1 MGPFTES
8 MTRLC
13 GEIVALRGARLTFV
27 RDLGQDVAAMK
38 ADFRRAHADMGRRTK
53 AERQGFVKT
62 LGHEVASLMAGFHHA
77 HKAMARQTKAERRAA
92 VNHLKKT
99 VGGMRREFALDLAG
113 AHRVWC
119 GPSPAER
126 RAEAAAESKRAREV
140 AERER
145 LAALAKAKEET
156 ERRAKAEAE
165 HSKAA
170 AERERLAALAMTKE
184 EAVRHHA
191 PHAAKE
197 ETGRPG
203 KKKG

>member
-38 ADFRRAHADMGRRTK
+38 ADFRRAHAEMGQRTK

-62 LGHEVASLMAGFHHA
+62 LGHEVASLMAEFHRA

-113 AHRVWC
+113 AHRIWF
-119 GPSPAER
+119 GPTAAER
-126 RAEAAAESKRAREV
+126 QAQVAA
-140 AERER
+140 
-145 LAALAKAKEET
+145 

-165 HSKAA
+165 HIKAA
-170 AERERLAALAMTKE
+170 AERDRLAALAMAKE
-184 EAVRHHA
+184 EAIRHHGS
-191 PHAAKE
+191 PAAKE
-197 ETGRPG
+197 ETERPG